1 MVRDDDV
8 LKKSYRKEDLVGL
21 DVIDHHGVKLGPV
34 SDVEFTSNGKL
45 YLVMDVKGEEK
56 SIPFNVIKAI
66 GDIILLKPKSLKEKT
81 KRKA

>member
-8 LKKSYRKEDLVGL
+8 LKKNYRKEDLVGL
-21 DVIDHHGVKLGPV
+21 DVIDHHGVMLGPV

-45 YLVMDVKGEEK
+45 YLVMDVEGEEK

-81 KRKA
+81 KRKS